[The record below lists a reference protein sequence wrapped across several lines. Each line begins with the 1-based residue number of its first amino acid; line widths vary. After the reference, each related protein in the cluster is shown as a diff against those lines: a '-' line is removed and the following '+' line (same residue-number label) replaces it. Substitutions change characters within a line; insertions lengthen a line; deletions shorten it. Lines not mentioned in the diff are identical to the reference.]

1 MNYYDTH
8 DMKIELEICDM
19 SSSFSSHIWY
29 LKVFRFSNQDST
41 VLFILPLKI
50 FKVLIIKCLIA

>member
-19 SSSFSSHIWY
+19 SSSFSSHIEDIQ
-29 LKVFRFSNQDST
+29 VFQSGQYCAIYST
-41 VLFILPLKI
+41 IEDI
-50 FKVLIIKCLIA
+50 